1 MAGLRDELARRIAR
15 LREGTPTAL
24 VIPVPECSTVLP
36 PPGDMPHHIT
46 VIYPFV
52 GRRRVDDELLA
63 ALRSAVARHR
73 AFHFELASVGRFPG
87 VLYLSPAPE
96 QPFQR
101 LVEECVTRWPGH
113 PPYGGAFPDVVPHLT
128 LAEGP
133 EPAGLAERAAAV
145 LPIPARAT
153 EVWLM
158 ERTRTDGWRRVA
170 ALPLSDA

>member
-1 MAGLRDELARRIAR
+1 MAGLRGRLARRIAR
-15 LREGTPTAL
+15 LRGGAPTAL
-24 VIPVPECSTVLP
+24 VIPVPECAPLIP

-46 VIYPFV
+46 IIYPFV
-52 GRRRVDDELLA
+52 GRRLVDAALLA
-63 ALRSAVARHR
+63 GLRSAFARHR
-73 AFHFELASVGRFPG
+73 AFDFELASVGRFPG

-96 QPFQR
+96 QPFRR
-101 LVEECVTRWPGH
+101 LVEECVAHWPSH

-133 EPAGLAERAAAV
+133 EPAGLADRATAV

-158 ERTRTDGWRRVA
+158 EHTRSQGWRRLA
-170 ALPLSDA
+170 TLPLPDA